1 VRLFAD
7 DTSIFLIVDNA
18 IESADILNR
27 DLNTITSSSNKWLV
41 SFNPQKT
48 ETMVISQKV
57 NKPHHPSLIMNN
69 QQLEDV
75 KYHKHLGVTIS
86 DDGSWNKHIELVID
100 KSYSRLNILRMLK
113 FRLDRLSLEKLYLSF
128 IRPLLEYGDV
138 VWDPHNMYLI
148 NILEKVQIEA
158 MRIIS
163 GGTKL
168 TPLRPLYKETRLSK
182 LKDRRENHKLI
193 QLFKMENDLT
203 PASLSTLIPINRFQD
218 VHTYNTRH
226 NNAFPLPRTRTSLYA
241 SYFLPSTLKLW
252 NSLPPDI
259 KDCPSLSI
267 LKSRLTSRVDH
278 DNVPKYYYDGPRL
291 TQILHARLR
300 MRSSSLNQHLY
311 IKNIIDSPN
320 CFCGHCVELSTL

>member
-1 VRLFAD
+1 
-7 DTSIFLIVDNA
+7 
-18 IESADILNR
+18 
-27 DLNTITSSSNKWLV
+27 
-41 SFNPQKT
+41 
-48 ETMVISQKV
+48 
-57 NKPHHPSLIMNN
+57 MNN

-100 KSYSRLNILRMLK
+100 KAYSRLNILRMLK
-113 FRLDRLSLEKLYLSF
+113 FRLDRLSLEKLYLSC

-148 NILEKVQIEA
+148 NILEKVHIEA

-168 TPLRPLYKETRLSK
+168 TPLRELYKDTGLSK
-182 LKDRRENHKLI
+182 LKDRRENHKLL
-193 QLFKMENDLT
+193 QLFKVQNNLT
-203 PASLSTLIPINRFQD
+203 PASLSTLIPNHFQD
-218 VHTYNTRH
+218 VHTYNTRN

-241 SYFLPSTLKLW
+241 SYFLPSTLELW
-252 NSLPPDI
+252 NSLPLEI

-267 LKSRLTSRVDH
+267 LKYRLTSRVDH
-278 DNVPKYYYDGPRL
+278 DNVPKYYNYGPRL

-300 MRSSSLNQHLY
+300 MRSNSLNEHLY
-311 IKNIIDSPN
+311 IKNIIDSVN
-320 CFCGHCVELSTL
+320 CFCGEIESTHHYLFKCP